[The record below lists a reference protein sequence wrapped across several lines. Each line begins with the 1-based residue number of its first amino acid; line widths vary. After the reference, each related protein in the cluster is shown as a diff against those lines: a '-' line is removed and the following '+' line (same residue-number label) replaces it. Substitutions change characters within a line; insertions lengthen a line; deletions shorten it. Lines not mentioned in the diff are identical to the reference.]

1 MTALHTLATAVAGRL
16 TGADYDVRHITHVAG
31 ECEPEGMFAAL
42 TGARADGHDFIAEA
56 LARGARAILSE
67 RPAPTDFS
75 AAWLQV
81 ADARRALGQIAA
93 LLHGHP
99 SRRMQLVG
107 VTGTNGK
114 TTTTYLLYNIFRA
127 AFGRAAL
134 LGTIEQ
140 RINDDARAARLTTPE
155 APEVQ
160 AFLRR
165 AHEAGC
171 RHAAMEVS
179 SIGLDRWRVAD
190 VRFAAA
196 VFTNLTQDHLDYH
209 GTMERYF
216 DAKLRL
222 FDGRNGEVPA
232 AAVLNADDPRT
243 PDIIRAMDGRARLVA
258 YAVRNPQAT
267 VRLDRLDIR
276 TRGMALRVQTPQGAL
291 DLTTKLVGTPH
302 AYNILAATATALALA
317 VPPEAVVAG
326 VAQTVVPGRFEIVEG
341 SDDELLVAVDYAH
354 TPDALAN
361 VTATAR
367 ELARIRRGRVVTLF
381 GCGGDRDRTKRP
393 LMAEAAARGSDV
405 VILTSDN
412 PRREPPERILDD
424 AEAGLRAVG
433 KPYHRILDRRE
444 AIAFAIRT
452 AQPGDVVVLAGKG
465 HETYQILSNLTVH
478 FDDREEARQ
487 VLRAVR
493 SEGGAHLT

>member
-1 MTALHTLATAVAGRL
+1 MSDLRAVAEAVAGHVSGQ
-16 TGADYDVRHITHVAG
+16 TFEVRQITHVAG
-31 ECEPEGMFAAL
+31 DCEPDAVFAAL
-42 TGARADGHDFIAEA
+42 PGVRVDGHDFIPEA
-56 LARGARAILSE
+56 LARGARAVLSE
-67 RPAPTDFS
+67 RPAPPDFP

-81 ADARRALGQIAA
+81 ADARRAMAQIAA

-99 SRRMQLVG
+99 SRHLRLVG

-114 TTTTYLLYNIFRA
+114 TTTTYVLYEIFRA
-127 AFGRAAL
+127 AHGHAAL

-140 RINDDARAARLTTPE
+140 RIDDDTRPARLTTPE
-155 APEVQ
+155 APETQ
-160 AFLRR
+160 AFLSR
-165 AHEAGC
+165 AYARGC

-179 SIGLDRWRVAD
+179 SIGLDRQRVAD

-196 VFTNLTQDHLDYH
+196 IFTNLTQDHLDYH

-222 FDGRNGEVPA
+222 FDGRNGEVPGV
-232 AAVLNADDPRT
+232 AVLNTDDPRT
-243 PDIIRAMDGRARLVA
+243 SDIIAALRQRAPVMT
-258 YAVRNPQAT
+258 YAVRDSVAA
-267 VRLDRLDIR
+267 VRLERL
-276 TRGMALRVQTPQGAL
+276 TMQPRGMALRVQTPQGPVE
-291 DLTTKLVGTPH
+291 LTTKLVGTPH
-302 AYNILAATATALALA
+302 VYNILAATATALALDTPVDA
-317 VPPEAVVAG
+317 IVAG
-326 VAQTVVPGRFEIVEG
+326 AARAVVPGRFEIVEG
-341 SDDELLVAVDYAH
+341 SDDDLLVAVDYAH

-367 ELARIRRGRVVTLF
+367 ELAAIRGGRVVTLF

-412 PRREPPERILDD
+412 PRRESPERILDD
-424 AEAGLRAVG
+424 AEVGLRAVG
-433 KPYHRILDRRE
+433 KPFHRILDRRE

-452 AQPGDVVVLAGKG
+452 AQPRDVVVLAGKG
-465 HETYQILSNLTVH
+465 HETYQILSNLTIH

-487 VLRAVR
+487 ALRALR
-493 SEGGAHLT
+493 ADNGTKLN

>member
-1 MTALHTLATAVAGRL
+1 MTALHAVAEEVGGRL
-16 TGADYDVRHITHVAG
+16 TGESFEVRHITHVAG
-31 ECEPEGMFAAL
+31 DCEPDGIFAAL
-42 TGARADGHDFIAEA
+42 TGARADGHDFIPEA

-67 RPAPTDFS
+67 RPAPAGFP

-93 LLHGHP
+93 LLWGHP
-99 SRRMQLVG
+99 SRRLQLVG

-114 TTTTYLLYNIFRA
+114 TTTTYLLYEIFRA
-127 AFGRAAL
+127 AYGHAAL

-140 RINDDARAARLTTPE
+140 RIDDDTRPSRLTTPE

-165 AHEAGC
+165 AYEAGC

-232 AAVLNADDPRT
+232 IAVLNADDPRT
-243 PDIIRAMDGRARLVA
+243 QDIITAIDGRARLVT
-258 YAVRNPQAT
+258 YAVRDPQADI
-267 VRLDRLDIR
+267 RLEQLDIQ
-276 TRGMALRVQTPQGAL
+276 TRGMALRVRTPQGAL
-291 DLTTKLVGTPH
+291 DFTTKLVGAPH
-302 AYNILAATATALALA
+302 AYNILAATATALALDIP
-317 VPPEAVVAG
+317 VEAVVTG
-326 VAQTVVPGRFEIVEG
+326 VAKTVVPGRFEVVEG
-341 SDDELLVAVDYAH
+341 SDDEVLVAVDYAH

-367 ELARIRRGRVVTLF
+367 ELARIRNGRVITLF

-412 PRREPPERILDD
+412 PRHEPPEQILDD
-424 AEAGLRAVG
+424 AEVGLRAVG
-433 KPYHRILDRRE
+433 TPYYRLLDRRE

-465 HETYQILSNLTVH
+465 HETYQILGNLTVH
-478 FDDREEARQ
+478 FDDREEAQ
-487 VLRAVR
+487 QALRTIR
-493 SEGGAHLT
+493 SDKGARLA